1 LKRYI
6 LLRLF
11 AVQAAIIIVL
21 LVVAL
26 IAARGTGRDALV
38 WVTAGIVM
46 MGAGALSY
54 LVARSTV
61 RPLRDLTEAFRR
73 FSAGEFD
80 VRVLLAKQGRLRELG
95 DDFNEMAFRTRTL
108 VDELRQ
114 QREALNAIVGSM
126 QEGLAVVDSS
136 GRLVL
141 ANASFRKLVGESKPE
156 GRYYWE
162 VVREPDF
169 VEMVRSVTA
178 ENPTALQQLEIT
190 GRNFSCSANYL
201 PAARQIVLTLHDD
214 SEVTRSAQIKRDFV
228 QNVSHELRTPL
239 TAIKGFAETME
250 ATVDEGNRPYLET
263 IIRNTNRLVSL
274 VQDLLTLSELEEK
287 GAELE
292 SETVDLKEVAE
303 QMLKLFERAARQK
316 GLALRLTTS
325 AWTGTIRADRFK
337 LEQVFSNL
345 LDNAI
350 KYTEKGEVEVILTR
364 EPDGEGVMSS
374 SGPAVIQVRDTGPG
388 IAPEHL
394 PRIFERFYVVDK
406 GRSRQLGGTGLGLSI
421 VKHIVLLHGGEVS
434 VRSTPGAGTAFR
446 VILPSA

>member
-11 AVQAAIIIVL
+11 AIQLAIVVVL
-21 LVVAL
+21 LLVGLVAAHGTGRGGLVWSAAVFAIVAAAVVSYL
-26 IAARGTGRDALV
+26 IARGT
-38 WVTAGIVM
+38 
-46 MGAGALSY
+46 
-54 LVARSTV
+54 V
-61 RPLRDLTEAFRR
+61 RPISELTAAFRQL
-73 FSAGEFD
+73 SAGDFD
-80 VRVLLAKQGRLRELG
+80 VRVMLGRRGRVRQLG
-95 DDFNEMAFRTRTL
+95 DDFNAMVFSTKTL

-141 ANASFRKLVGESKPE
+141 TNASFRRLVGESKAD

-162 VVREPDF
+162 VIREPDF
-169 VEMVRSVTA
+169 VELVRSVTGD
-178 ENPTALQQLEIT
+178 NPTAVREFELT
-190 GRNFSCSANYL
+190 SRVFACSANYL
-201 PAARQIVLTLHDD
+201 PAARQVVLTLHDN
-214 SEVTRSAQIKRDFV
+214 SEVTRSAQMKRDFV

-250 ATVDEGNRPYLET
+250 ATVDDGNRPYLDT
-263 IIRNTNRLVSL
+263 IIRNTDRLVSL
-274 VQDLLTLSELEEK
+274 VQDLLTLSELEER
-287 GAELE
+287 GTELQLE
-292 SETVDLKEVAE
+292 DVDPKEVVE
-303 QMLKLFERAARQK
+303 QMLKLFDKAAHDK
-316 GLALRLTTS
+316 GLTPKLSAS
-325 AWTGTIRADRFK
+325 AWTGTARADRFK
-337 LEQVFSNL
+337 LEQVFTNL

-350 KYTEKGEVEVILTR
+350 KYTEKGEIEVTLR
-364 EPDGEGVMSS
+364 RDSGVGPDASEAGR
-374 SGPAVIQVRDTGPG
+374 AVIEVRDTGPG

-434 VRSTPGAGTAFR
+434 VRSTPGVGTTFR
-446 VILPSA
+446 VTLPAS